1 MNLLKTALAMGS
13 ALGIREL
20 SRALESLNVDTV
32 LGAAGLE
39 RKPSALSHLLPVAGL
54 ITVSA
59 AVGAGVALLLA
70 PSSGSQLRSRLSDGL
85 GEAKQRL
92 SDTIGQTPTTAR
104 ATRHAVS

>member
-13 ALGIREL
+13 AYGIREL
-20 SRALESLNVDTV
+20 SKAIERVNVDNV
-32 LGAAGLE
+32 LGVAGLE
-39 RKPSALSHLLPVAGL
+39 RKPSPLSQLLPVAGL

-70 PSSGSQLRSRLSDGL
+70 PSSGTQLRARLSDGL

-92 SDTIGQTPTTAR
+92 TETIGQTETAR
-104 ATRHAVS
+104 SNRHAVS